1 MIILFQNMLKP
12 STRSQWVVFIAREMW
27 RNNELNLKSF
37 QVSVCLLYGS
47 LGSWSTVTW
56 QLLTCALHLDIY
68 IVLTLFS
75 NTPIQPRLMKG
86 SLFHSFFSD
95 WKEHFI
101 LKTSKSKSMLESV
114 IDSMYDWSIGAG
126 LFNLLYFYSY
136 INAKRLPVNI
146 CVIVSTNGVYQRLYI

>member
-1 MIILFQNMLKP
+1 
-12 STRSQWVVFIAREMW
+12 MW
-27 RNNELNLKSF
+27 RYSELKSSSICMF
-37 QVSVCLLYGS
+37 TVYGA
-47 LGSWSTVTW
+47 LGSCITDTW
-56 QLLTCALHLDIY
+56 QLLTCTLYLDIC

-75 NTPIQPRLMKG
+75 NTPIQPKLMKG

-95 WKEHFI
+95 WKEHFM
-101 LKTSKSKSMLESV
+101 LKSSKSKPMFENV
-114 IDSMYDWSIGAG
+114 IDLVYDWSIGAG